1 MLNKCAKILKRI
13 YINSGYILTNYIPV
27 GAFQTSKMNVYI
39 RIWRVEISLKKK
51 KKEISLQSCIILALG
66 QMTEIRIFCG

>member
-1 MLNKCAKILKRI
+1 MLNKSAKILKRI

-51 KKEISLQSCIILALG
+51 KEISLQSCIILALG
-66 QMTEIRIFCG
+66 QMIEIRICCS